1 MNVRFIAATNRNLEE
16 ALHSG
21 TFRSDLFY
29 RLNVIAIA
37 IPPLRERTEDIPLLV
52 DHFLAKVNATLKK
65 QVQGVSRE
73 AMLCLLNYP
82 WPGNVRELEKAIER
96 AVVLGRSE
104 LILPGD
110 LPPRVLGRENLGPV
124 PVKGGLTLA
133 DLEKAQILSVL
144 HETGWNQTE
153 AAQVLGISRTT
164 LWRKM
169 KAYQLPTST

>member
-1 MNVRFIAATNRNLEE
+1 MRT
-16 ALHSG
+16 G
-21 TFRSDLFY
+21 TFRTDLFY

-65 QVQGVSRE
+65 QVRGVSRE

-110 LPPRVLGRENLGPV
+110 LPPRVLGRETFPLAPL
-124 PVKGGLTLA
+124 KGGLTLA

-153 AAQVLGISRTT
+153 ASQALGISRTT

-169 KAYQLPTST
+169 KAYQLAAPT